1 MNSMALGIILVLSA
15 TAVSAVSQVLLKL
28 SAKRTYL
35 NACQE
40 YINPFV
46 ITAYGMYFATTI
58 MSVLALRYI
67 PLTLSTAFGTSG
79 QIFVPVMSYLF
90 LQEKISRRKAVGMV
104 IIIVGI
110 IIFAL

>member
-1 MNSMALGIILVLSA
+1 MNSMLIGAGLVLFATGISA
-15 TAVSAVSQVLLKL
+15 ISQVLLKL
-28 SAKRTYL
+28 SSRRSYPSAWR
-35 NACQE
+35 E

-46 ITAYGMYFATTI
+46 ITAYAMYFATTI

-67 PLTLSTAFGTSG
+67 PLTLSTALGTSG

-90 LQEKISRRKAVGMV
+90 LQEKISRRKAVGMA